1 MTLSRK
7 LVAYFMAVAA
17 AVAVLGGIQVFALSA
32 VEGQV
37 STMLARAIAG
47 SGRAAEFSQALAV
60 HRKLMYELVA
70 QMSVQLPEDRIEAAK
85 QRVVQAGGSIVDNG
99 AALASGLTDLDS
111 EGLARTL
118 NEAVGKYTGRSA
130 DLIDILDG
138 DVSTTLAF
146 MGGLEKQANILA
158 TAVSEISTLY
168 NGLVQE
174 AERQTATS
182 IAVSYGVVLLQIL
195 LSMAVVWLLYRF
207 TQRDIARPLAH
218 LAAVVRELSGGRV
231 GMAVD
236 AALPPR
242 RDEIGGIAAAIQ
254 ILAGHVAD
262 RQRMMT
268 ESEASSAVQR
278 RRADQIA
285 DLSRQFDATSKTV
298 IGETISAV
306 GQLGRTSRDMA
317 VIADRT
323 SSQTSGMAATIDQV
337 AANARSVTAAAE
349 HLVDSIGV
357 IGSRVVQSAEIARCA
372 AADARRTDELIGG
385 LTKAAERIGMVI
397 RLVGEVAGQTNLL
410 ALNATIEAARA
421 GEAGKGFAVVAGEV
435 KSLAGQTAR
444 AAAEIADHVA
454 AIQNATGEAAE
465 ALRDI
470 VGTVDGMSKSSSE
483 IAVAIENQTAMT
495 GDILVNI
502 RQLQDGT
509 GEIAVQV
516 GGVMDGATRTE
527 QASRLVNGAAESLQQ
542 RADQLDREIASFLN
556 GVSCA

>member
-17 AVAVLGGIQVFALSA
+17 AVAVLGGVQVFALSA

-99 AALASGLTDLDS
+99 TALAAGLTDLDS

-118 NEAVGKYTGRSA
+118 KEAVGKYASRSA

-174 AERQTATS
+174 AERQTARS

-195 LSMAVVWLLYRF
+195 LSMVVVWLLYRF

-218 LAAVVRELSGGRV
+218 LAAVVRELSGGRI

-236 AALPPR
+236 AALPSR
-242 RDEIGGIAAAIQ
+242 RDEIGGIAAAIH

-298 IGETISAV
+298 IDETISAV

-323 SSQTSGMAATIDQV
+323 TSQTSGMAATIDQA
-337 AANARSVTAAAE
+337 AANAQSVTVAAE
-349 HLVDSIGV
+349 HLVESIGA
-357 IGSRVVQSAEIARCA
+357 IGNRVVQSAEIARCA

-385 LTKAAERIGMVI
+385 LTRAAERIGMVI

-454 AIQNATGEAAE
+454 AIQNATGEAAG

-470 VGTVDGMSKSSSE
+470 VGTIDGMSKSSSE
-483 IAVAIENQTAMT
+483 IAAAIENQTAMT

-542 RADQLDREIASFLN
+542 RADQLDREIASFLS
-556 GVSCA
+556 GVRCA